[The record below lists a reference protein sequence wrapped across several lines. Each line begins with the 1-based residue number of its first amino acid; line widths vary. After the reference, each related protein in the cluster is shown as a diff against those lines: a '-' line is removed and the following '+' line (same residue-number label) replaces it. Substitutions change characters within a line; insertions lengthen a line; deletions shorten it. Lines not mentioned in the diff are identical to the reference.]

1 MPGAL
6 AISVQDSPMRRLFAA
21 MGPEGRRACHH
32 AMAYALLVLCR
43 KHLARAAAS
52 RHKTAA
58 RLGAAPT
65 GHLEEAARTML
76 IQADADHG
84 AVEVRSPGFARALG
98 PLTVRARRA
107 KALTIPLDRVAHG
120 RRAAELKRMGWSL
133 FRAPGPAL
141 RGILLGKG
149 PSGEVRAL
157 YALRP
162 SVTLPHDPG
171 LLPKHEALAQTA
183 KAALAQRLQSALRR
197 TAAQG

>member
-6 AISVQDSPMRRLFAA
+6 AISVQDGPMRRLFAA

-43 KHLARAAAS
+43 KHLARAATS

-107 KALTIPLDRVAHG
+107 KALTIPLDRAAHG

-133 FRAPGPAL
+133 FQAPGPAL
-141 RGILLGKG
+141 RGILMGKS
-149 PSGEVRAL
+149 PSGDVRAL

-183 KAALAQRLQSALRR
+183 KEALANRLQAALRR

>member
-6 AISVQDSPMRRLFAA
+6 AISVQDGPMRRLFAA

-43 KHLARAAAS
+43 KHLARAATS

-65 GHLEEAARTML
+65 GHLDEAARTML
-76 IQADADHG
+76 IQADADRG

-98 PLTVRARRA
+98 PLTIRARRA

>member
-6 AISVQDSPMRRLFAA
+6 AISVQDGPMRRLFAA

-107 KALTIPLDRVAHG
+107 KALTIPLDRAAHG

-171 LLPKHEALAQTA
+171 LLPKHEALAQTT

>member
-6 AISVQDSPMRRLFAA
+6 AISVQDGSMRRLFAA
-21 MGPEGRRACHH
+21 MGPQGRRACHH

-65 GHLEEAARTML
+65 GHLGEAARTML

-183 KAALAQRLQSALRR
+183 KAALAKRLQDALRR